1 MKPNLLDQVLNYMR
15 TDGSV
20 EGGIVSREH
29 VDMYVENFEYRYAMI
44 AANYPLIG
52 TDAWAD
58 AAWKM
63 VEDEGWS
70 SLNAQERALAR
81 AHPREFINYGNA
93 SLEAIAEAR
102 ALAQR
107 RLGPDGVIRRDTT
120 TGNGND
126 RDVFNA
132 FQHSFWNANLTT
144 RIGAE
149 RAKVWADAHESGLP
163 NNSDNNWATQM
174 DFFNNHVGR
183 EIGQLWRDNQQG
195 FGITL
200 AQLVENWL
208 NNGQMRYI
216 CFDSYV
222 STQANKDNGTTFTNQ
237 RFRFTNQTCQ

>member
-1 MKPNLLDQVLNYMR
+1 MKKKYLIIYILTAFYGCFLLEKEITLADISKSQSFNLETVIKNPNTLQLEIK
-15 TDGSV
+15 G
-20 EGGIVSREH
+20 E
-29 VDMYVENFEYRYAMI
+29 VDSNIQFNHYW
-44 AANYPLIG
+44 L
-52 TDAWAD
+52 
-58 AAWKM
+58 
-63 VEDEGWS
+63 
-70 SLNAQERALAR
+70 
-81 AHPREFINYGNA
+81 
-93 SLEAIAEAR
+93 
-102 ALAQR
+102 
-107 RLGPDGVIRRDTT
+107 PDGVIRRDTT

-144 RIGAE
+144 RMGSE

-216 CFDSYV
+216 CFGGF
-222 STQANKDNGTTFTNQ
+222 DNIPGRDGSRYLNQ
-237 RFRFTNQTCQ
+237 RFVFSNQNC